1 MIRSILGLMLVVAVV
16 VVAVLFTRDLWSK
29 YVSKDC
35 GCSDSNPMSK
45 KG

>member
-1 MIRSILGLMLVVAVV
+1 MIRSILSLMLVVAVV

-29 YVSKDC
+29 YVDGC
-35 GCSDSNPMSK
+35 GCGQSNPLSK